1 MSHKFWFKPKTY
13 GYRATPTTWEE
24 WAAVAV
30 YVLVLVGCIMAM
42 TARRESPAIDAA
54 SIATMIVAT
63 VVLIAVSVQITDGA
77 LGWNA
82 GAKQLSGKNQ

>member
-1 MSHKFWFKPKTY
+1 MSDKFWFKPKMY
-13 GYRATPTTWEE
+13 GYGATPTTWEE

-30 YVLVLVGCIMAM
+30 YVPVPVGCVVAM
-42 TARRESPAIDAA
+42 IARWESPAIDVA

-63 VVLIAVSVQITDGA
+63 VVLIAVSVQKTDGA

-82 GAKQLSGKNQ
+82 GAKQLSGKN

>member
-1 MSHKFWFKPKTY
+1 MTGVQTCALPIS
-13 GYRATPTTWEE
+13 
-24 WAAVAV
+24 V

-54 SIATMIVAT
+54 SATMIVAT
-63 VVLIAVSVQITDGA
+63 VVLIALSVQKTDGA